1 MLKKYALVMTRKKG
15 YATEKPEEHKDGQY
29 YRVDEVDAYFKDL
42 MDDFHKELKAIEK
55 GET

>member
-1 MLKKYALVMTRKKG
+1 MKKYALVMTRKKG
-15 YATEKPEEHKDGQY
+15 IATEKLEEHKDGQY

-55 GET
+55 GEE

>member
-1 MLKKYALVMTRKKG
+1 MIKKYGLVVTRKKG
-15 YATEKPEEHKDGQY
+15 KITEKLEEHKDGQY

-55 GET
+55 GDA